1 MSRWRVSD
9 AQWGVAG
16 VLEDEGFAAR
26 AVRCVEGVD
35 GGDFERDVVVLEADG
50 KGVAAAGVC
59 GSCVEELE
67 ASAIAGA
74 WCAVAVERELG
85 AGFGDVSAGE
95 QQVSSGGFVGEL
107 SGEETGAGTER
118 YYAADEV
125 VLDGP
130 GLVVGRLTAG
140 GALASNARNQYSTGL
155 EHISSADSHRVLSFV
170 L

>member
-1 MSRWRVSD
+1 DFGTLHVARNFVEDREAVASSAVDEHDAGVFRAAGVENFARDCTVLGEESQLVLGTEGELECLDGEVSD
-9 AQWGVAG
+9 AQRGVAS
-16 VLEDEGFAAR
+16 VLENEGFAAG

-67 ASAIAGA
+67 MSAIAGA

-95 QQVSSGGFVGEL
+95 QQ
-107 SGEETGAGTER
+107 
-118 YYAADEV
+118 
-125 VLDGP
+125 
-130 GLVVGRLTAG
+130 
-140 GALASNARNQYSTGL
+140 
-155 EHISSADSHRVLSFV
+155 
-170 L
+170 